1 MKLVTITESTDGRV
15 PLQRLPLIQ
24 RNPVG
29 QPRYYWNEARPELKY
44 TSITSILSATQSEN
58 TKYALRRWKQKIIAE
73 GGDPDETRDQAARR
87 GSLIHDWFELF
98 LHHKAPE
105 PPEAI
110 APWCERIK
118 ASPLLQ
124 HLDHVVC
131 TEHQVCSDEGAVPFA
146 GTLDALVKL
155 NGEFVFM
162 DLKTKAE
169 GKAKPTKQISDEAMC
184 QMQAYRICLAENY
197 GIQVDRFLA
206 LYVFP
211 DQPAHPVAASDKDL
225 KRHESHWTQRI
236 QAFSLLNP

>member
-105 PPEAI
+105 PPE
-110 APWCERIK
+110 
-118 ASPLLQ
+118 
-124 HLDHVVC
+124 
-131 TEHQVCSDEGAVPFA
+131 HQVCSDEGAVPFA

-155 NGEFVFM
+155 NGEFVLM